1 MAKSV
6 LELAVETGKWDAGL
20 RKSTSSLNSFI
31 EHAGGLRQ
39 VLDKD
44 SEKMKKFVQMMGT
57 FESTAKTAK
66 GQMNDYKSTI
76 EQLTM
81 QYNRMTDAQKES
93 IGPTYLQSID
103 QLKKKYQS
111 VNDEIREMNRSLGQI
126 EVPDLGKEGKGLFHS
141 GMLDGMFQVFGG
153 NMMTKAAGF
162 AMDFANEI
170 GNCVKQGIELAKQ
183 GEGIRIAFE
192 RLGRG
197 DILDGLR
204 EATHGTVT
212 DIELM
217 KASVKFNDFKLPLE
231 ELGTMLAFAQQK
243 AKDTGQSVD
252 YMVDSIVTGLGRK
265 SLMILDNLGLSASE
279 IREKMKE
286 TGDMT
291 KAVGEIIRSQMA
303 SAGEYVETAADRAAQ
318 ANVSLQNKMEE
329 LGRKFGPVEEAS
341 NQLWTSMKIGI
352 LDVIGGPLAR
362 LLNGLTE
369 AGRLKNALNDMNG
382 EDGSGNT
389 KVGQQLK
396 KLQVIKKAGGSDYI
410 FNSTLSG
417 MMEDY
422 NRQIMELDRKIKD
435 TKKLSPDQQASKF
448 VRDEVQKMS
457 EQMKALGTMRD
468 QLAAGAREIIKP
480 VEVNVNTDKAEQN
493 VASLKKKLKEL
504 EAERKK
510 AVKAG
515 DQELV
520 DTFTKQINE
529 TKTNLGYL
537 DPSSVKTTGG
547 KSKQQQAEE
556 KVSAAL
562 MDYQQTIDV
571 ANMEMQSGVKTEA
584 DTKKTMLSAQERLY
598 DAYGIAYAMYA
609 DPKYKEAQDK
619 AAAEIVRLGGEVKN
633 ATEAQKKAEQA
644 ARELE
649 AAQKKLAEAAAKAV
663 NAELNNDLK
672 GFYQA
677 NKAIVANGGRP
688 MQTPIDITY
697 TDSNLQAFIDNLKE
711 RLSKSDVGSDLYN
724 ALTKQLADAN
734 MLGNFISL
742 AVKNGID
749 VAQIDPQALFS
760 KIFGD
765 GQTAG
770 DFIPDDFWKGFVEQ
784 FKNALGE
791 ELSINTG
798 TGEVKEGKSEDE
810 FKKFNEGLGKLSGGL
825 SQLTSGLRAV
835 GIDIPKEVDQ
845 VIGVINGV
853 SQIISGASAII
864 SLFGTTAMTA
874 NTTAVSLNTGAIA
887 SLIVALKM
895 HTCSKFLFAG
905 GGVIPHAATGYYV
918 PGNNYSGDTTPVLAN
933 AGELVLN
940 KAQQGNLAAQL
951 EGGGIGN
958 LQLETRVGAEDL
970 IFVLNNN
977 ASRRGFG
984 EFIDD

>member
-126 EVPDLGKEGKGLFHS
+126 EVPDLGKEGKGLFHG

-279 IREKMKE
+279 IREKMKG

-329 LGRKFGPVEEAS
+329 LGRKFAPLQEAS
-341 NQLWTSMKIGI
+341 NTFWTSVKTSI
-352 LDVIGGPLAR
+352 LDIVGGPMADF
-362 LLNGLTE
+362 LNNLTE
-369 AGRLKNALNDMNG
+369 AGRRMSMLNNMKGGGEGGTPSKIERQLSALRGSNYKEQKYQSQVNQYDHDIKVAEYYKQKYQNAG
-382 EDGSGNT
+382 W
-389 KVGQQLK
+389 
-396 KLQVIKKAGGSDYI
+396 AGGSVLSDVTRRFGVNAVSGEDI
-410 FNSTLSG
+410 DNIINSL
-417 MMEDY
+417 
-422 NRQIMELDRKIKD
+422 R
-435 TKKLSPDQQASKF
+435 
-448 VRDEVQKMS
+448 
-457 EQMKALGTMRD
+457 TMRSEYIKSAKD
-468 QLAAGAREIIKP
+468 IIKP
-480 VEVNVNTDKAEQN
+480 VEVNVNTDKAEQSI
-493 VASLKKKLKEL
+493 ASLKKRLKEL

-520 DTFTKQINE
+520 ETFTKQINE
-529 TKTNLGYL
+529 IKTNLGYL

-609 DPKYKEAQDK
+609 DPKYKKAQDE

-697 TDSNLQAFIDNLKE
+697 TDSNLQAFIENLKE
-711 RLSKSDVGSDLYN
+711 RLSKADVGSDLYN

-749 VAQIDPQALFS
+749 VAQIDPQNLFS

-770 DFIPDDFWKGFVEQ
+770 DFIPDDFWKGFGEQ
-784 FKNALGE
+784 FQEKLGNGLNLNTNTGDVSERKDERDTNRLLKKNEETGKYEAKANELLSTMSGGIQNIAGGLEALGVKIPS
-791 ELSINTG
+791 ELQSVLGGMQGISSILTG
-798 TGEVKEGKSEDE
+798 IAAT
-810 FKKFNEGLGKLSGGL
+810 
-825 SQLTSGLRAV
+825 
-835 GIDIPKEVDQ
+835 
-845 VIGVINGV
+845 VI
-853 SQIISGASAII
+853 AIE
-864 SLFGTTAMTA
+864 
-874 NTTAVSLNTGAIA
+874 AIA
-887 SLIVALKM
+887 GADALIPFAKGGIVHA
-895 HTCSKFLFAG
+895 AG
-905 GGVIPHAATGYYV
+905 GFKV
-918 PGNNYSGDTTPVLAN
+918 PGNNFSGDLVPAALN
-933 AGELVLN
+933 SGELVLN
-940 KAQQGNLAAQL
+940 KAQQGNLASQL
-951 EGGGIGN
+951 EDIGHGSEDSQPFIN
-958 LQLETRVGAEDL
+958 GEMIYLGLQAYMRRSGLGEIVTAE
-970 IFVLNNN
+970 
-977 ASRRGFG
+977 R
-984 EFIDD
+984 